1 MRLASSISTFIGSST
16 GPEAGVVCVKQGASH
31 DGIVMKI
38 AVSGKGGSGKTTT
51 TAMVA
56 AELARRGIRV
66 TVIDADP
73 NPTLGAAL
81 GFPPSPATSLLDMG
95 DEIEERI
102 GGAGGFIRLNPRVDD
117 LVSRVAVAH
126 DGISLIVAG
135 GITHGGAGCACPQ
148 SVLLRRVLEHVVMEL
163 DEAVIVDL
171 EAGLEHLGRRSAHEV
186 DAMLVVVDPSRASIE
201 TARRIRRLAG
211 EIGVDRV
218 LAVGNR
224 VRGPV
229 DVEYIADQLD
239 GLELVGTIPY
249 SDGVIEAE
257 RAGRPV
263 TKVEGALPEAV
274 SRLTDTLVAMTK
286 VQVRP

>member
-1 MRLASSISTFIGSST
+1 
-16 GPEAGVVCVKQGASH
+16 
-31 DGIVMKI
+31 MKI
-38 AVSGKGGSGKTTT
+38 AVSGKGGTGKTTL
-51 TAMVA
+51 AALMA
-56 AELARRGIRV
+56 AELQRRAYRV

-73 NPTLGAAL
+73 NPTLAAAL
-81 GFPPSPATSLLDMG
+81 GFPPVPVTPLLEMA

-117 LVSRVAVAH
+117 LVSRVAVVH
-126 DGISLIVAG
+126 DGIHLIVAG

-148 SVLLRRVLEHVVMEL
+148 SVLLRRLLEHVVMEL

-211 EIGVDRV
+211 EIGVGQV

-224 VRGPV
+224 VRS
-229 DVEYIADQLD
+229 ADDTGYLAAQLD
-239 GLELVGTIPY
+239 GLELIGSIPY
-249 SDGVIEAE
+249 SDEVIEAE

-263 TKVEGALPEAV
+263 TALAGDVPAAV
-274 SRLTDTLVAMTK
+274 ARLTDALESRTRLEVTS
-286 VQVRP
+286 

>member
-1 MRLASSISTFIGSST
+1 
-16 GPEAGVVCVKQGASH
+16 
-31 DGIVMKI
+31 MKI
-38 AVSGKGGSGKTTT
+38 AVSGKGGTGKTTL
-51 TAMVA
+51 AALLA
-56 AELARRGIRV
+56 AELKRRDYSV

-73 NPTLGAAL
+73 NPTVAAAL
-81 GFPPSPATSLLDMG
+81 GFPPVPVTPLLEMS

-102 GGAGGFIRLNPRVDD
+102 GSPGGFIRLNPKVDD

-126 DGISLIVAG
+126 DGIHLIVAG

-148 SVLLRRVLEHVVMEL
+148 SVLLRRLLEHVVMEL
-163 DEAVIVDL
+163 DEAVIIDL

-211 EIGVDRV
+211 EIGVHRV

-224 VRGPV
+224 VRGPA
-229 DVEYIADQLD
+229 DVEHLAAQLD
-239 GLELVGTIPY
+239 GLALVGTIPY
-249 SDGVIEAE
+249 SDDVIEAE

-263 TKVEGALPEAV
+263 ANLEGAVPAAV

-286 VQVRP
+286 EQVKP

>member
-1 MRLASSISTFIGSST
+1 
-16 GPEAGVVCVKQGASH
+16 
-31 DGIVMKI
+31 MKI
-38 AVSGKGGSGKTTT
+38 AVSGKGGTGKTTL
-51 TAMVA
+51 AALLA
-56 AELARRGIRV
+56 AELQRRDYSV

-73 NPTLGAAL
+73 NPTVAAAL
-81 GFPPSPATSLLDMG
+81 GFPPVPVTPLLEMS

-102 GGAGGFIRLNPRVDD
+102 GSPGGFIRLNPRVDD

-126 DGISLIVAG
+126 DGINLIVAG

-148 SVLLRRVLEHVVMEL
+148 SVLLRRLLEHVVTEL
-163 DEAVIVDL
+163 DEAVVIDL
-171 EAGLEHLGRRSAHEV
+171 EAGLEHLGRRSAHAV

-211 EIGVDRV
+211 EIGVERV

-224 VRGPV
+224 VRGPA
-229 DVEYIADQLD
+229 DVEYLAAQLD

-249 SDGVIEAE
+249 SDDVIEAE

-263 TKVEGALPEAV
+263 ANLEGAVPAAV
-274 SRLTDTLVAMTK
+274 ARLTDTLVGMTK
-286 VQVRP
+286 EQVKP

>member
-1 MRLASSISTFIGSST
+1 
-16 GPEAGVVCVKQGASH
+16 
-31 DGIVMKI
+31 MKI
-38 AVSGKGGSGKTTT
+38 AVSGKGGTGKTTL
-51 TAMVA
+51 AALLA
-56 AELARRGIRV
+56 AELKRRDYSV

-73 NPTLGAAL
+73 NPTLAAAL
-81 GFPPSPATSLLDMG
+81 GFPPVPVTPLLEMS

-102 GGAGGFIRLNPRVDD
+102 GSPGGFIRLNPRVDD

-126 DGISLIVAG
+126 DGIHLIVAG

-148 SVLLRRVLEHVVMEL
+148 SVLLRRLLEHVVMEL
-163 DEAVIVDL
+163 DEAVIIDL

-211 EIGVDRV
+211 EIGVERV

-224 VRGPV
+224 VRGPA
-229 DVEYIADQLD
+229 DVEHLAAQLD
-239 GLELVGTIPY
+239 GLALVGTIPY
-249 SDGVIEAE
+249 SDDVIEAE

-263 TKVEGALPEAV
+263 ANLVGAVPAAV
-274 SRLTDTLVAMTK
+274 ARLTDTLVGMTK
-286 VQVRP
+286 EQVKP

>member
-1 MRLASSISTFIGSST
+1 
-16 GPEAGVVCVKQGASH
+16 
-31 DGIVMKI
+31 MKI
-38 AVSGKGGSGKTTT
+38 AVSGKGGTGKTTL
-51 TAMVA
+51 AALLA
-56 AELARRGIRV
+56 AELQRRGYSV

-73 NPTLGAAL
+73 NPTLAAAL
-81 GFPPSPATSLLDMG
+81 GFPPAPVTPLLEMS

-102 GGAGGFIRLNPRVDD
+102 GGPGGFIRLNPRVDD

-126 DGISLIVAG
+126 DGIHLIVAG

-148 SVLLRRVLEHVVMEL
+148 SVLLRRLLEHVVMEL
-163 DEAVIVDL
+163 DEVVIIDL

-186 DAMLVVVDPSRASIE
+186 DAMLVVVDPSRAGIE

-224 VRGPV
+224 IRGPT
-229 DVEYIADQLD
+229 DVEYLSAQLD
-239 GLELVGTIPY
+239 GLELVGTIPH
-249 SDGVIEAE
+249 SDDVIAAE

-263 TKVEGALPEAV
+263 TEIVGALPAAV
-274 SRLTDTLVAMTK
+274 ARLADALVAMTK
-286 VQVRP
+286 VQVKP

>member
-1 MRLASSISTFIGSST
+1 
-16 GPEAGVVCVKQGASH
+16 
-31 DGIVMKI
+31 MKI
-38 AVSGKGGSGKTTT
+38 AVSGKGGTGKTTL
-51 TAMVA
+51 AALLA
-56 AELARRGIRV
+56 AELKRRDYSV

-73 NPTLGAAL
+73 NPTLAAAL
-81 GFPPSPATSLLDMG
+81 GFPPLPVTPLLEMS

-102 GGAGGFIRLNPRVDD
+102 GSPGGFIRLNPRVDD

-126 DGISLIVAG
+126 DGIHLIVAG

-148 SVLLRRVLEHVVMEL
+148 SVLLRRLLEHVVMEL
-163 DEAVIVDL
+163 DEAVIIDL

-224 VRGPV
+224 VRGPA
-229 DVEYIADQLD
+229 DVEHLAAQLD
-239 GLELVGTIPY
+239 GLALVGAIPY
-249 SDGVIEAE
+249 SDDVIEAE

-263 TKVEGALPEAV
+263 ANLEGAVPAAV
-274 SRLTDTLVAMTK
+274 ARLTDTLVGMMK
-286 VQVRP
+286 EQVKP